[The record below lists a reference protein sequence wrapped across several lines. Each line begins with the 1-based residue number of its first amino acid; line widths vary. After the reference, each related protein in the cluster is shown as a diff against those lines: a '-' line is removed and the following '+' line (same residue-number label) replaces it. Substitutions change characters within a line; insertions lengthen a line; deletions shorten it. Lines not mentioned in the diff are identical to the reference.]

1 MALLSPQQVSITGTT
16 PVYSAVAAS
25 DTIVPDDR
33 TFLIVK
39 NTTGTV
45 DNAVVVVPGN
55 TYGQPNPDVTTTV
68 PITTG
73 ERWIGPMVGALADP
87 ATGLITVTH
96 SNVAAGVTGA
106 LVRV

>member
-1 MALLSPQQVSITGTT
+1 MAQLNPQQVGITGTT
-16 PVYSAVAAS
+16 PAYAAVTAS

-39 NTTGTV
+39 NTTATV
-45 DNAVVVVPGN
+45 DNAAVVVPGSV
-55 TYGQPNPDVTTTV
+55 YGQARPDVTVVV

-73 ERWIGPMVGALADP
+73 ERWIGPMVADLADP
-87 ATGLITVTH
+87 TTGLITVTH
-96 SNVAAGVTGA
+96 SQVAAGVTSA

>member
-1 MALLSPQQVSITGTT
+1 MALLSPQQVGITGTT
-16 PVYSAVAAS
+16 PSYGAVAAS

-39 NTTGTV
+39 NASGTI
-45 DNAVVVVPGN
+45 DNAVVVVPGAE
-55 TYGQPNPDVTTTV
+55 YGQNRPDVTVAV

-73 ERWIGPMVGALADP
+73 ERWIGPMVADLADP

-96 SNVAAGVTGA
+96 SQTASVTCA